1 MSLLFEIAI
10 ESLRSAYI
18 AEKAG
23 AKRVELCAALSEG
36 GITPSI
42 GMIRQVCEN
51 SLLDVFVIIRP
62 RGGDFLYSEA
72 EFEIMCLDI
81 LAAKEADADGIVSG
95 MLLAN
100 GAIDVERTKIM
111 VELSKPL
118 PFTFHRAFDRCKDP
132 FEALEQLIDIG
143 VTRILSSGQIP
154 SAEHGAKLLGKL
166 VQQANGRIIIM
177 PGAGVNSKNIEN
189 IVAITGASEFH
200 LSGKHP
206 IASKMEFVRPEMD
219 NGKGWHIM
227 EADLKEISKVVQSAN
242 RLIYYNHE

>member
-1 MSLLFEIAI
+1 MSLIFEIAI
-10 ESLRSAYI
+10 ESLQSAII

-72 EFEIMCLDI
+72 EFEVMCHDI
-81 LAAKEADADGIVSG
+81 EAAKQAGADGIVSG
-95 MLLAN
+95 ALLAN
-100 GAIDVERTKIM
+100 GEIDVERTRKM

-118 PFTFHRAFDRCKDP
+118 PFTFHRAFDRCKDA
-132 FEALEQLIDIG
+132 FVALEQLIDLG
-143 VTRILSSGQIP
+143 VTRILSSGQVP
-154 SAEHGAKLLGKL
+154 SAEHGAKLLGEL
-166 VQQANGRIIIM
+166 VKQADGRIIIM
-177 PGAGVNSKNIEN
+177 PGAGVNSRNIAD
-189 IVAITGASEFH
+189 IVATTGASEFH

-206 IASKMEFVRPEMD
+206 ITSKMEYVREEMD

-227 EADLKEISKVVQSAN
+227 EANLEEISLVIQKAS
-242 RLIYYNHE
+242 I